1 MTVDEV
7 VQVVDG
13 SLFSDSRIS
22 EDHSVVHGFSS
33 DLMSDVLTV
42 TADHV
47 LLITG
52 LSNAQTVRTAM
63 MSDIH
68 VVLIGRNKRITE
80 EMKTLAEQNNV
91 VLIGTA
97 YSIFRAS
104 AELYN
109 AGLKPIF

>member
-1 MTVDEV
+1 MTVEEIV
-7 VQVVDG
+7 KIVNG
-13 SLFSDSRIS
+13 SIVTSTDIS
-22 EDHSVVHGFSS
+22 HNHAVSYGFAS

-42 TADHV
+42 TADQV

-68 VVLIGRNKRITE
+68 VVLFGRNKKVTA
-80 EMKTLAEQNNV
+80 EMRSLAEQNEI
-91 VLIGTA
+91 VLLSTA
-97 YSIFRAS
+97 YSVFRA
-104 AELYN
+104 AGELYR